1 MRGAGVPTHRQRQKQ
16 WMEQKPVHMDKSYT
30 PNNEITTVNLDE
42 LKSKALKFLYETKT
56 NKNIFRFDR
65 KAIRVKES
73 NLQFNLQTLKR
84 TEIDAIV
91 GKMNNMINK
100 VDLINILFRQ
110 STHFSSKIHEG
121 FANVDHK

>member
-1 MRGAGVPTHRQRQKQ
+1 
-16 WMEQKPVHMDKSYT
+16 MDDSYT
-30 PNNEITTVNLDE
+30 PNKESTTVNLDE
-42 LKSKALKFLYETKT
+42 LKNKALRLLYEAKT

-91 GKMNNMINK
+91 GGN
-100 VDLINILFRQ
+100 
-110 STHFSSKIHEG
+110 E
-121 FANVDHK
+121 

>member
-1 MRGAGVPTHRQRQKQ
+1 
-16 WMEQKPVHMDKSYT
+16 MDDSYT
-30 PNNEITTVNLDE
+30 PNKESTTVNLDE
-42 LKSKALKFLYETKT
+42 LKNKALRLLYEAET

-91 GKMNNMINK
+91 GGN
-100 VDLINILFRQ
+100 
-110 STHFSSKIHEG
+110 E
-121 FANVDHK
+121 

>member
-1 MRGAGVPTHRQRQKQ
+1 
-16 WMEQKPVHMDKSYT
+16 MEQTSLPMDDSYT
-30 PNNEITTVNLDE
+30 PNKESTTVNLDE
-42 LKSKALKFLYETKT
+42 LKNKALRLLYEAET

-91 GKMNNMINK
+91 GGN
-100 VDLINILFRQ
+100 
-110 STHFSSKIHEG
+110 E
-121 FANVDHK
+121 